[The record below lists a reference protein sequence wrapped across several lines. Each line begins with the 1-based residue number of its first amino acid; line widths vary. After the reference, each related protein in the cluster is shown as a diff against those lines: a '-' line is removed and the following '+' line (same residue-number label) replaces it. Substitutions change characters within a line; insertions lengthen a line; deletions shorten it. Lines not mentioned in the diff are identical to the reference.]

1 MKEVSDGQSGGRA
14 MRPLAATVIGWG
26 CLVAAVPVATYMLLN
41 HGTAV
46 AAAGVVVCLA
56 LLAVPRP
63 DLALLI
69 LLGIVPV
76 AAVVDSGG
84 VALPLVAAGV
94 GLVLF
99 RVTLRGFRLRV
110 HLALIAVTAFAV
122 TWSFLLP
129 QVTLLMDR
137 SWSEMASLLV
147 GLGLLA
153 ASAVAPPDP
162 RSVGRLVAGS
172 GAGVAGYL
180 LVGGEYVDDRL
191 TGLGLNPNYLGAML
205 ALALVAAVGLAR
217 LNRSWVWL
225 LPALPCAAAILETRS
240 RGAFLMVAAGLAC
253 VLLVGRPLRHKVVI
267 ALTILAVATALPGT
281 LDAVEGNLT
290 GHRTSTEL
298 STNSDVRKQ
307 VALLAARVALD
318 HPVRGIGYGVFP
330 GYAQSPSALGIYINT
345 HNDYLRLAAEAG
357 LGTLALFVALLWLG
371 LGRRCTADQAILR
384 SLGVAYSVG
393 LLFANTLSTLLVTAP
408 FWVSLG
414 CLLAHSSRSRP
425 TSSFVTSPALGE
437 AQCRTVRPR
446 SVRAGVSPS
455 AGTGNDGDS

>member
-1 MKEVSDGQSGGRA
+1 
-14 MRPLAATVIGWG
+14 MRPLTATVIGWG
-26 CLVAAVPVATYMLLN
+26 CLVVAMPVATYMLLY
-41 HGTAV
+41 HGPAT
-46 AAAGVVVCLA
+46 AAASVVVCLA

-63 DLALLI
+63 DLALLM

-76 AAVVDSGG
+76 AAVVDSSG
-84 VALPLVAAGV
+84 VALTVLVAAGV

-99 RVTLRGFRLRV
+99 RVTLSGFHLRV
-110 HLALIAVTAFAV
+110 HLALIVLTAFAV

-129 QVTLLMDR
+129 QVTLLVDR
-137 SWSEMASLLV
+137 PWSGLASLLM

-153 ASAVAPPDP
+153 ASAVAPPGP
-162 RSVGRLVAGS
+162 RPVAYLVAGS

-180 LVGGEYVDDRL
+180 LARGEYVDDRL

-225 LPALPCAAAILETRS
+225 LPALPCAVAILETRS

-253 VLLVGRPLRHKVVI
+253 VLLVRRPLRHKVVI
-267 ALTILAVATALPGT
+267 ALTILAVAMALPGT
-281 LDAVEGNLT
+281 LDAVDGNLT
-290 GHRTSTEL
+290 GNRTSTEL
-298 STNSDVRKQ
+298 TANTEVRKQ
-307 VALLAARVALD
+307 AALVAVRAALD

-330 GYAQSPSALGIYINT
+330 GYAQSPSVFGIYINT

-357 LGTLALFVALLWLG
+357 VGTLALFVALLWLG
-371 LGRRCTADQAILR
+371 LGRRYSADQAILQ

-393 LLFANTLSTLLVTAP
+393 LLFANTLGNLLVTAP

-414 CLLAHSSRSRP
+414 CLLAHSTRRQP
-425 TSSFVTSPALGE
+425 TPSFLPSPALGKAE
-437 AQCRTVRPR
+437 CPTARPG
-446 SVRAGVSPS
+446 SVKAGVSPS
-455 AGTGNDGDS
+455 AGTGINLDS